1 MPAERLQK
9 ALARAGIASRRG
21 AEELIRDGR
30 VTVNGRVARLGESAD
45 PEADAIAVDGR
56 PIGQA
61 EAPIHV
67 AVHKPRGYVS
77 SSQDERGRQSVVR
90 LLDGTEVASGAR
102 LWPAGR
108 LDVESE
114 GLMVLTNDG
123 AWANRL
129 LHPRYAMEREYA
141 VLLERA
147 PRPDELVALLDGVP
161 LDDGPA
167 RLLTARS
174 AAPPR
179 EIAREPGEAGEW
191 LRVRVGE
198 GRKREVRRLFAA
210 VGLRVLRLVRVRLG
224 PLTIRGLQ
232 LGEWR
237 PLTATEVKS
246 LVGQAPGPPRPRG
259 PRREAAEEG
268 PLTVAID
275 GPSGSGKS
283 TIGYALAQRIDATF
297 VDTGLMYRALTLA
310 ALERDV
316 SAEDGKALGQLA
328 TEVKIEVERPRPEQE
343 GRRETVLLDGR
354 DVTNEARTP
363 RVDRAVSGVSRHAA
377 VRRAMLRLQR
387 REARRRETV
396 MVGRDIGTV
405 VLPHATL
412 KVFLTASAAVRAA
425 RRASEMGRQDRFER
439 YLHEIEER
447 DAADSQ
453 RKVAPLRKAPDALV
467 IDTGE
472 LSVDASVDEI
482 IRHLPARAATTS
494 AGAADASVPG

>member
-9 ALARAGIASRRG
+9 TLARAGLASRRG
-21 AEELIRDGR
+21 AETLIRDGR
-30 VTVNGRVARLGESAD
+30 VTVNGNVATLGQSAD
-45 PEADAIAVDGR
+45 PETDAIAVDGR
-56 PIGQA
+56 PLGQA
-61 EAPIHV
+61 EEAIHV

-77 SSQDERGRQSVVR
+77 SSQDERGRRSVVR

-108 LDVESE
+108 LDADSE

-141 VLLERA
+141 VLLERV
-147 PRPDELVALLDGVP
+147 PRPEELVALLDGVP
-161 LDDGPA
+161 LEDGPA
-167 RLLTARS
+167 RLLTARP
-174 AAPPR
+174 APPPR
-179 EIAREPGEAGEW
+179 EVAREPGEAGDW

-224 PLTIRGLQ
+224 PLSIRGLD
-232 LGEWR
+232 LGAWR
-237 PLTATEVKS
+237 PLTATEVRR
-246 LVGQAPGPPRPRG
+246 LVGQAPGPPRERG
-259 PRREAAEEG
+259 SRDADG
-268 PLTVAID
+268 PLSVAID

-283 TIGYALAQRIDATF
+283 TIGYELAQRIDATF

-310 ALERDV
+310 SLERGLSPD
-316 SAEDGKALGQLA
+316 DGEALGRLA
-328 TEVKIEVERPRPEQE
+328 KEVAITVERPQPGQE
-343 GRRETVLLDGR
+343 GRRETVLLDGS

-363 RVDRAVSGVSRHAA
+363 RVDRAVSGVSRHAP

-387 REARRRETV
+387 REARRRDTV

-405 VLPHATL
+405 VLPDATL

-447 DAADSQ
+447 DTADSQ
-453 RKVAPLRKAPDALV
+453 RAVAPLRKAHDALV

-472 LSVDASVDEI
+472 LSVDASIDEI
-482 IRHLPARAATTS
+482 IRHLPARATAT
-494 AGAADASVPG
+494 AAAAAASVHD